1 MYIYREKNSFF
12 IYWYRAQFACV
23 RFAAFF
29 SIQLQPKPITSPIR
43 NAVHFQLQFQLSH
56 KIMNFSFFF
65 SRQKVFTIYVCLFCV
80 FFGYCIYYLLRYLRP
95 LSQNSSLI
103 NIFSLLSFLT
113 QNFRTKKIAS
123 DVAFLF
129 SRFRDLHTSY
139 MRQSVSQ

>member
-23 RFAAFF
+23 GFAAFF

-65 SRQKVFTIYVCLFCV
+65 QDKKYLLSTFAYFVFFSVTVFIICFAIYVL
-80 FFGYCIYYLLRYLRP
+80 YH
-95 LSQNSSLI
+95 
-103 NIFSLLSFLT
+103 
-113 QNFRTKKIAS
+113 KIQ
-123 DVAFLF
+123 V
-129 SRFRDLHTSY
+129 
-139 MRQSVSQ
+139 